1 MSDGFEL
8 TAELREDI
16 GKGASRRLRRSGKV
30 PAVLYGGGRKPRSL
44 TLDHTKLLHQME
56 QEAFYNSVLTI
67 NVGKESQAAI
77 VKDVQRH
84 PAKRHVWHIDFQRI
98 LADEKI
104 RMQVPFHFMGE
115 DMAPGVKTGG
125 GVFSHVMSDV
135 EITCLPGDLPE
146 YLEIDVSELELD
158 EVIHLSE
165 VKVPDGVE
173 LVALVGDAEHDQPV
187 VTIHRP
193 RIEVEEEPEAG
204 EEGEVAEG
212 EADSAGESADGEA
225 PTEGDGD

>member
-56 QEAFYNSVLTI
+56 QEAFYNSVLTLK
-67 NVGKESQAAI
+67 VGKKDQACV

-84 PAKRHVWHIDFQRI
+84 PAKRHIWHVDFQRI
-98 LADEKI
+98 RADEKI
-104 RMQVPFHFMGE
+104 RMDIPFHFIGE
-115 DMAPGVKTGG
+115 DVAPGVKTAG
-125 GVFSHVMSDV
+125 GVVSHLMSDV
-135 EITCLPGDLPE
+135 DIICLPKDLPE
-146 YLEIDVSELELD
+146 YIEVDVSQLELD
-158 EVIHLSE
+158 EMIHLSE
-165 VKVPDGVE
+165 VKIPEGVE
-173 LVALVGDAEHDQPV
+173 IVGLGGDAEHDPAV

-193 RIEVEEEPEAG
+193 RVEVEEEPEAV
-204 EEGEVAEG
+204 EGEAEAAEGDDAEGPAEG
-212 EADSAGESADGEA
+212 EGSQ
-225 PTEGDGD
+225 EGDSD

>member
-30 PAVLYGGGRKPRSL
+30 PAVLYGGGRKPRAL

-67 NVGKESQAAI
+67 NVGKETQAAI

-84 PAKRHVWHIDFQRI
+84 PAKRHIWHVDFQRI

-104 RMQVPFHFMGE
+104 RMQVPFHFIGE
-115 DMAPGVKTGG
+115 DVAPGVKTGG
-125 GVFSHVMSDV
+125 GVVSHVMSEV
-135 EITCLPGDLPE
+135 EISCLPKDLPE
-146 YLEIDVSELELD
+146 YLDVDVSALELD
-158 EVIHLSE
+158 QIIHLSE
-165 VKVPDGVE
+165 ITVPDGVE
-173 LVALVGDAEHDQPV
+173 LLALSHGDVEHDPAV

-193 RIEVEEEPEAG
+193 RVEVEEEPEAEVG
-204 EEGEVAEG
+204 TEEGAEEAPAAEG
-212 EADSAGESADGEA
+212 ETPS
-225 PTEGDGD
+225 EGDGD

>member
-8 TAELREDI
+8 AAELREDI

-56 QEAFYNSVLTI
+56 QEAFYNSVVTI

-84 PAKRHVWHIDFQRI
+84 PAKRRIWHVDFQRI

-115 DMAPGVKTGG
+115 DVAPGVKTGG

-135 EITCLPGDLPE
+135 EITCLPKDLPE
-146 YLEIDVSELELD
+146 YIEVDVSELELD
-158 EVIHLSE
+158 AIIHLSE

-173 LVALVGDAEHDQPV
+173 LVALSHGDTEHDPAV

-193 RIEVEEEPEAG
+193 RVEVEEEPEAVEGEAVEG
-204 EEGEVAEG
+204 EEGEAAPAEG
-212 EADSAGESADGEA
+212 EAPS
-225 PTEGDGD
+225 EGDGD

>member
-30 PAVLYGGGRKPRSL
+30 PAVLYGAGRKPRAL

-84 PAKRHVWHIDFQRI
+84 PAKRHIWHVDFQRI

-104 RMQVPFHFMGE
+104 RMQVPFHFVGE
-115 DMAPGVKTGG
+115 DVAPGVKTGG
-125 GVFSHVMSDV
+125 GVFSHVMSEV
-135 EITCLPGDLPE
+135 EITCLPKDLPE
-146 YLEIDVSELELD
+146 YIDVDVSELELD
-158 EVIHLSE
+158 AAIHLSE

-173 LVALVGDAEHDQPV
+173 LVALSHGDVEHDQPV

-193 RIEVEEEPEAG
+193 RVEVEEEPEAA
-204 EEGEVAEG
+204 EEGEEAAVEGDDTDAPAEG
-212 EADSAGESADGEA
+212 EAS
-225 PTEGDGD
+225 TDGD